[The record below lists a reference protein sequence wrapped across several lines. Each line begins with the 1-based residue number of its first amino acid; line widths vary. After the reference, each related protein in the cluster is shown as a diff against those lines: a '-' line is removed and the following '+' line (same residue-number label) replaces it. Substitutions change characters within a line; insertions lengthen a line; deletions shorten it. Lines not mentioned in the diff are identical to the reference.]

1 MNARCKTRF
10 HSSLV
15 KDVHSKDLDDERP
28 PERSSRGPFRPESGG
43 LHSGGRQ
50 SYAYGG
56 TVAKRTNYGFEK
68 KQRELRKQ
76 KKKQEKAERSSR
88 EEETSAAPDGGEAAD
103 ETPPESG
110 PPDNG

>member
-1 MNARCKTRF
+1 MHA
-10 HSSLV
+10 
-15 KDVHSKDLDDERP
+15 E
-28 PERSSRGPFRPESGG
+28 
-43 LHSGGRQ
+43 
-50 SYAYGG
+50 G

-76 KKKQEKAERSSR
+76 KKKQEKAERSIR
-88 EEETSAAPDGGEAAD
+88 EEATSPAPDGAEAAD